1 MYTEQDFAAIRAQKM
16 RRMIITI
23 IPVILLSAAA
33 IYCAALRLQ
42 ALTMIL
48 TIIAGGLGMFMY
60 GLFVKPVSA
69 YYQHMDQ
76 VMHGRV
82 RTLTG
87 AFKQMDD
94 FPALRDGV
102 YYYSMLINVG
112 KMEDEEDDRLLY
124 YDANLPRPD
133 WKQGDMLTV
142 TYHDKALGS
151 WVRA

>member
-1 MYTEQDFAAIRAQKM
+1 LYTEQDYAAIRAQRM
-16 RRMIITI
+16 RRILLTA
-23 IPVILLSAAA
+23 IPLVILFAGA
-33 IYCAALRLQ
+33 IYCAILRLQ
-42 ALTMIL
+42 VLTIIL
-48 TIIAGGLGMFMY
+48 TIIAGGLWMFVH
-60 GLFVKPVSA
+60 GLFIKPVSA
-69 YYQHMDQ
+69 YCQHMDQ